1 MDNNN
6 ISFKI
11 DAIELLDYS
20 LSGKDKEIPSEAVFN
35 FDINIEHRFDIQNN
49 RIIAISNFKIF
60 IEGIEGDV
68 GRASVSCIFNILE
81 MSKYIDG
88 NDITIPSEF
97 ITTINSLS
105 LSTSRGILFMLF
117 RGTFLHSAILPII
130 NPSDFKKEVK

>member
-1 MDNNN
+1 MDNNK

-11 DAIELLDYS
+11 DTIELLDYS

-88 NDITIPSEF
+88 NDITIPGEF

-130 NPSDFKKEVK
+130 NPSDFKKK

>member
-1 MDNNN
+1 MDNNK

-11 DAIELLDYS
+11 DTIELLDYS

-68 GRASVSCIFNILE
+68 GRASISCIFNILE

>member
-68 GRASVSCIFNILE
+68 GRASISCIFNILE

-130 NPSDFKKEVK
+130 NPSDFKKK

>member
-20 LSGKDKEIPSEAVFN
+20 LSGKDKEIPNEAVFN
-35 FDINIEHRFDIQNN
+35 FDINIEHRFDILNN

-68 GRASVSCIFNILE
+68 GRASISCIFNILE

-88 NDITIPSEF
+88 NDITIPGEF

-130 NPSDFKKEVK
+130 NPSDFKKK

>member
-60 IEGIEGDV
+60 IEGTEGDV
-68 GRASVSCIFNILE
+68 GRASISCIFNILE

>member
-1 MDNNN
+1 MENNN

-11 DAIELLDYS
+11 DTIELLDYS
-20 LSGKDKEIPSEAVFN
+20 LSGKDKEIPPEAVFN

-49 RIIAISNFKIF
+49 RIIVISNFMIF
-60 IEGIEGDV
+60 IEGKEGDV
-68 GRASVSCIFNILE
+68 GRASISCIYNILE
-81 MSKYIDG
+81 MGEYIDG

>member
-11 DAIELLDYS
+11 DTIELLDYS

-68 GRASVSCIFNILE
+68 GRASISCIFNILE

-117 RGTFLHSAILPII
+117 RGTFLYSAILPII

>member
-1 MDNNN
+1 M
-6 ISFKI
+6 IILYLERIK
-11 DAIELLDYS
+11 
-20 LSGKDKEIPSEAVFN
+20 IPSEAVFN

-68 GRASVSCIFNILE
+68 GRASISCIFNILE

>member
-20 LSGKDKEIPSEAVFN
+20 LSGKDKEIPHEAVFN

-68 GRASVSCIFNILE
+68 GRASISCIFNILE

>member
-68 GRASVSCIFNILE
+68 GRASISCIFNILE

>member
-68 GRASVSCIFNILE
+68 GRASISCIFNILE

-88 NDITIPSEF
+88 NDITIPGEF